1 MSVDNVEVPMTL
13 RLFTII
19 SLLSTTAGVLYLFN
33 ISTILFKK
41 NLLFK
46 SIPIGKKI
54 PIDRSPAS
62 PTMVPPAY
70 PPSYTVILEARAP
83 SIL

>member
-1 MSVDNVEVPMTL
+1 MTL
-13 RLFTII
+13 RLLTII

-33 ISTILFKK
+33 ILAILFKK
-41 NLLFK
+41 NLLSK
-46 SIPIGKKI
+46 SISIGKKI
-54 PIDRSPAS
+54 PIDKSPAS

-70 PPSYTVILEARAP
+70 PPSYTVILEVFTL